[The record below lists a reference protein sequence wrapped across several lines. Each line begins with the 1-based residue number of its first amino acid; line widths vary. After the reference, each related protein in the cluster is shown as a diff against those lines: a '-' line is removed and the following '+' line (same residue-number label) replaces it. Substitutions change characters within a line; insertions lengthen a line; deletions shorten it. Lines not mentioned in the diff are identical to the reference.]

1 MLGDKPAAAT
11 LPVGDLRAAR
21 DFYENVLGLSPIQE
35 LGEDES
41 GAVLYRSGES
51 VVLVYQSEY
60 AGTNQGT
67 AASWA
72 VGGDFDS
79 VVEDLRKKGASFEH
93 YDDLAG
99 TTRDGDI
106 HTFEG
111 GRAVWFKDP
120 SGNILNVGDM
130 PME

>member
-11 LPVGDLRAAR
+11 LPVGDLAAAR
-21 DFYENVLGLSPIQE
+21 GFYENVLGLAPLQE
-35 LGEDES
+35 LGEGEA
-41 GAVLYRSGES
+41 GAVLYRSGET

-79 VVEDLRKKGASFEH
+79 VVDDLREKGVTFEH
-93 YDDLAG
+93 YDGLAG
-99 TTRDGDI
+99 TTRDGDV

-120 SGNILNVGDM
+120 AGNILNVGDM